1 MELNSTSNMVNEK
14 PKQDQQIECVDKEIG
29 VSESR
34 EPALK
39 LDEDGIPLNPQ
50 PTDSKHDPLNWPY
63 LAKVYIV
70 LLVSG
75 LGFVNQLGSA
85 LINPAFVVMS
95 EDLGI
100 TVEKA
105 SYCTTVVILFMG
117 VCPMFVVPFSN
128 VYGRRILYVIFTT
141 IAAACQFGSGAS
153 STYGGLITGR
163 IFYGLGA
170 SIPLG
175 LGAATICDLF
185 PQRERGKYLGIYTL
199 CVNNGPHLAPIVGGY
214 IALNLSWRWCLYVP
228 GIIQVGLLICF
239 IFTFPETLFSR
250 TERHG
255 PEEDDTASY
264 FSRLLPRG
272 KILDRPI
279 KPRHFLQPY
288 IMIRYW
294 AVSLSGVYWMTANTY
309 GSTLFAVTG
318 SKIAHTLYDFDVAQ
332 TGLLMGLP
340 QTIGCMVGEACA
352 GWVSDLTINTYAK
365 RHDGH
370 RKPEVRLALL
380 PGCFALVAG
389 VIGYGI
395 CVDRHSPWIALA
407 MTMGVASFGLQVG
420 ATMIYAYATDCYKP
434 QAPEVG
440 VVINLYKSGEELDP
454 KPLTQNHPNCRAAM
468 SFLLHMRASLLLLT
482 RDILQCSPS
491 PSGFTPSPLVKRLG
505 TTSPSPSSAP
515 STA

>member
-1 MELNSTSNMVNEK
+1 MVNEK

-255 PEEDDTASY
+255 PEEDDTASH

-352 GWVSDLTINTYAK
+352 GWISDLTINTYAK

-395 CVDRHSPWIALA
+395 CVDRHSPWVALA

-440 VVINLYKSGEELDP
+440 VVINLYKSVFAFTIGFYAVPFGE
-454 KPLTQNHPNCRAAM
+454 KAGYNV
-468 SFLLHMRASLLLLT
+468 SF
-482 RDILQCSPS
+482 P
-491 PSGFTPSPLVKRLG
+491 VLG
-505 TTSPSPSSAP
+505 TINGLTLLPLIGLYFYGERVREWQGIPRIHEDL
-515 STA
+515 